1 MSDYRFEESIV
12 SAGEKHCMHAY
23 DVYLC
28 ASTKFQCNDACV
40 YRLIHVTPVSHLFCK
55 IMFYSKQFELEETSA
70 DKADSIQNYESKLT
84 YATRSVDEMKRA
96 LDQAT
101 SKQVESE
108 TKADELKRENEIL
121 TKKVEGEN
129 DVADNQD
136 YAALL
141 KKVQD
146 LEVMNAKL
154 QKEAKDPSTN
164 EAFQRELSGAK
175 QVSAKEMSSLRSMLR
190 ARDDAIQSLQ
200 QRLEKSK
207 EEMTDLE
214 AEVDTLRSQS
224 KLTEEKSKGELGN
237 LWKLNDEV
245 RMRSKYNVS
254 C

>member
-1 MSDYRFEESIV
+1 
-12 SAGEKHCMHAY
+12 
-23 DVYLC
+23 
-28 ASTKFQCNDACV
+28 
-40 YRLIHVTPVSHLFCK
+40 
-55 IMFYSKQFELEETSA
+55 
-70 DKADSIQNYESKLT
+70 
-84 YATRSVDEMKRA
+84 MKRA